1 MRQLERAV
9 SILEANEELLK
20 QFHVR
25 SLSVFGSV
33 ARGEA
38 GPGSDIDLLVDFEPG
53 ARIGFF
59 LFALLQKCLEELL
72 GTKVDLV
79 TPDALHEEMREEI
92 IEGSVHAM
100 NSVSDRPVD
109 SR

>member
-1 MRQLERAV
+1 MTQLERTV
-9 SILEANEELLK
+9 SILEANKELLK
-20 QFHVR
+20 QFHVG

-38 GPGSDIDLLVDFEPG
+38 GPDSDIDLLVDFEPG

-59 LFALLQKCLEELL
+59 AFARLQKCLEELL

-79 TPDALHEEMREEI
+79 TPDALHEGMRAEI
-92 IEGSVHAM
+92 IEEAVHAI
-100 NSVSDRPVD
+100 
-109 SR
+109 

>member
-1 MRQLERAV
+1 MAQLERTV
-9 SILEANEELLK
+9 SILEANKELLK

-38 GPGSDIDLLVDFEPG
+38 GSDSDIDLLVDFEPG
-53 ARIGFF
+53 ARIG
-59 LFALLQKCLEELL
+59 LFAFARLQRSLEELL

-79 TPDALHEEMREEI
+79 TPDALHEEMRAEI
-92 IEGSVHAM
+92 IEEAVHAV
-100 NSVSDRPVD
+100 NIA
-109 SR
+109 